1 MNDFL
6 KTLRLGFYVC
16 ALPLVATAIVSA
28 HSWASPSGLDET
40 NLLETIVASTSE
52 IGQPVAD
59 VVPGVSHVLNIDA
72 GGGVSGR
79 LLIQGEAGLHG
90 ASGLNITLNR
100 TGRVSAE
107 AITGADGTFRIENA
121 AAGAYTL
128 IATSENCL
136 ATFGVYV
143 VAGEGLVLP
152 ANEIQFN
159 VVAACNNPVEVR
171 SALNADVAA
180 SQNTYFPK
188 ASELPV
194 TQASTVVSLKQDGT
208 FNGRV
213 VPLFWDSADKPFE
226 LTGNEVHLFNRDG
239 KVASVS
245 VDAQGFFNFGT
256 VAPGSYDFVS
266 NGPHGAAALAIDV
279 RAAGDV
285 TARNAAAG
293 NQYTDGCC
301 FETVLCEPVVVQE
314 SVVVEE
320 VVANPAPIADQGCY
334 DQNCCG
340 GFAGGGAC
348 CGGGGGGGGGFG
360 GLGGFSDLIGAAL
373 GIWLISEAI
382 NNDDGVIRQPTV
394 VPPVIIPPVI
404 S

>member
-28 HSWASPSGLDET
+28 HSFVSPSSLDET
-40 NLLETIVASTSE
+40 NPLETIVASTSE
-52 IGQPVAD
+52 IGQAVAD
-59 VVPGVSHVLNIDA
+59 VVPGVSHVLNVDA
-72 GGGVSGR
+72 NGGVSGR

-100 TGRVSAE
+100 LGKVSAE
-107 AITGADGTFRIENA
+107 ATTGPDGTFRIENA

-159 VVAACNNPVEVR
+159 VVAASSNPVEVR
-171 SALNADVAA
+171 SALNADVVA
-180 SQNTYFPK
+180 SQYNYFPK
-188 ASELPV
+188 ATELPV
-194 TQASTVVSLKQDGT
+194 THASTVVSLKQDGT
-208 FNGRV
+208 FDGRV
-213 VPLFWDSADKPFE
+213 VPLLWNSADKPFE

-245 VDAQGFFNFGT
+245 VDAEGYFNFGS

-279 RAAGDV
+279 RPAGDV
-285 TARNAAAG
+285 TAQNASAG

-314 SVVVEE
+314 SVIVEE
-320 VVANPAPIADQGCY
+320 VVGNPAPIADQGCV
-334 DQNCCG
+334 DQNCCGG

-382 NNDDGVIRQPTV
+382 NDDGVIRQPTI
-394 VPPVIIPPVI
+394 VPPVVIPPVI